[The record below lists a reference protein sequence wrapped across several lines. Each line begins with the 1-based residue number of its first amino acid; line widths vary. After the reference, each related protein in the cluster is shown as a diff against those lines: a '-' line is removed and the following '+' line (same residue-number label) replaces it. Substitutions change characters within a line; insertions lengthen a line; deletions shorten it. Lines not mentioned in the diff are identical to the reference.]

1 MVLLK
6 ALTYIETLQ
15 AHLPAVLIQNVGI
28 MNSCFLLLQ
37 QLLVLLLLD
46 AVMYYCTDI
55 IISQNVCYDW
65 SISWPHFIAWHA
77 KLKCLLELKSFPSI
91 WT

>member
-1 MVLLK
+1 MHGL
-6 ALTYIETLQ
+6 IESTDL
-15 AHLPAVLIQNVGI
+15 HRKLFMRTCQNVGI

-65 SISWPHFIAWHA
+65 SINWPHFIAWHA
-77 KLKCLLELKSFPSI
+77 KLKYLLELKSFPSI

>member
-6 ALTYIETLQ
+6 ALTYIENSSGSL
-15 AHLPAVLIQNVGI
+15 ACSANPKVGI

-55 IISQNVCYDW
+55 FLRMCAMIDQ
-65 SISWPHFIAWHA
+65 SIGHI
-77 KLKCLLELKSFPSI
+77 LLHGMLN
-91 WT
+91 